1 MIIDRTEQW
10 SLAASQQYMLSRE
23 SEVSATLWR
32 GGGDRPASATS
43 TTLTSRS
50 KLSISEAAWR
60 ALQHDMTPTAAA
72 PGAPGAGQAT
82 TRAPTAAT
90 VAGTPDAAAH
100 GDTAA
105 AIAKASEAADRDPG
119 LQLVQR
125 VVETIIGRRLRHVEA
140 DAGSG
145 DAAAAREP
153 SPAAALQNSR
163 PSGSAGDAAALP
175 PGVRGAVVRTRDSV
189 ELSEQV
195 GFAAQGIVRTRD
207 GREISFS
214 LQMAMSSS
222 LRLERST
229 ELRIGEQAKDPLV
242 ISFDGLAPQLQDQRF
257 RFDLD
262 ADGRQDSLPTLASGS
277 GYLVF
282 DRDGNGRIDSGKELF
297 GPATNDGFAELKA
310 LDDDGNGWI
319 DEADAAF
326 SKLAIWRG
334 AGTGAAGLTSLADAG
349 IGALSVNGIATAMTL
364 RGQAGQALGAL
375 RGSGI
380 ALTDGGQALAMQ
392 QIDLIVR

>member
-1 MIIDRTEQW
+1 MLADDEQ
-10 SLAASQQYMLSRE
+10 L
-23 SEVSATLWR
+23 
-32 GGGDRPASATS
+32 
-43 TTLTSRS
+43 
-50 KLSISEAAWR
+50 
-60 ALQHDMTPTAAA
+60 
-72 PGAPGAGQAT
+72 GAGDLGE
-82 TRAPTAAT
+82 
-90 VAGTPDAAAH
+90 V
-100 GDTAA
+100 
-105 AIAKASEAADRDPG
+105 
-119 LQLVQR
+119 
-125 VVETIIGRRLRHVEA
+125 
-140 DAGSG
+140 
-145 DAAAAREP
+145 
-153 SPAAALQNSR
+153 
-163 PSGSAGDAAALP
+163 LP
-175 PGVRGAVVRTRDSV
+175 R
-189 ELSEQV
+189 
-195 GFAAQGIVRTRD
+195 
-207 GREISFS
+207 
-214 LQMAMSSS
+214 
-222 LRLERST
+222 
-229 ELRIGEQAKDPLV
+229 
-242 ISFDGLAPQLQDQRF
+242 
-257 RFDLD
+257 LD
-262 ADGRQDSLPTLASGS
+262 ADGRQDSLPMLAAGS